1 MQERNM
7 RRLCLAMAMFI
18 LLFGVC
24 FECMRADSSV
34 HDVFLHSSQRTEI
47 SRAVQKQTAGKE
59 IASENISLK
68 NIEPGFHN
76 GIQQQPD
83 DSEDEAAEQ
92 KVWAKYLND
101 AILASNKSFY
111 SQSRQI
117 SLSSRDQ
124 RKCATSCLH
133 ESDGKKRKLAE
144 AA

>member
-1 MQERNM
+1 MQERNV

-18 LLFGVC
+18 LLFGLC

-34 HDVFLHSSQRTEI
+34 HDVYLHSSQRTEI
-47 SRAVQKQTAGKE
+47 SRAGKE
-59 IASENISLK
+59 ICSEHISLK
-68 NIEPGFHN
+68 NMEPGFHN

-83 DSEDEAAEQ
+83 DSENEAVEQ
-92 KVWAKYLND
+92 KVWAKYLDD

-117 SLSSRDQ
+117 SLSSGDQ

>member
-1 MQERNM
+1 MQERKT

-18 LLFGVC
+18 LLFGMC

-34 HDVFLHSSQRTEI
+34 HDVYLHSSQRTEI
-47 SRAVQKQTAGKE
+47 GRAARTQTTGNE
-59 IASENISLK
+59 ISSENTSIK
-68 NIEPGFHN
+68 NIAPGFHN

-92 KVWAKYLND
+92 KVWAEYLD
-101 AILASNKSFY
+101 DVILESNKSFY

-117 SLSSRDQ
+117 SLSNGDQ
-124 RKCATSCLH
+124 RECATSCLH
-133 ESDGKKRKLAE
+133 ESDGKKREWIE